1 MTMIITKR
9 KSKIF
14 TKRTFFFPRNW
25 VVALDPTILI
35 SKLLTLIITLSKF
48 LCCREAGAHYI

>member
-48 LCCREAGAHYI
+48 QMLS